1 LDPILTAPEDPD
13 DLPIFRP
20 RMGRRAWGSTAN
32 DRSFRNA
39 LLRATRGSLRGG
51 GRKLLPRSRVCVGRP
66 SASSRR
72 VIVKA
77 HVVRMTAT
85 GTKAAALHLRYIE
98 RDGVEKDGAKG
109 VLYAADGL
117 VRARVFEQPRRDE
130 KHQFR
135 LIVSPE
141 DACELDLTDY
151 VRRLMA
157 RVERDI
163 GRKLEWAAVNHYNTE
178 HPHAHL
184 VIRGVD
190 RDSREVRLDRGY
202 IANGL
207 RWSAQE
213 LATEELG
220 PRPERDVRIARSNE
234 VTQARFTSL
243 DRELERRAGD
253 QGVQVRSQTK
263 PGRIDESTLL
273 ARLRHL
279 EALRLAERVGPASW
293 TLTPGWQEELRELG
307 ARGDILKQIH
317 KAIAGDPSRYRVV
330 RPGKPL
336 PTGERTDSRV
346 LTGRV
351 ADKGLS
357 NELKG
362 SVYAV
367 IETPSGD
374 GYHVPLGAR
383 SAEQLRVADIVS
395 FKTEPLPAIR
405 PIDREIADAARAQ
418 GGVYAGEP
426 TMDGADHPHRRRL
439 RELERIGL
447 AAPVAPDR
455 WSVSPNLLEE
465 LERRS
470 REAPPRHRLIVR
482 KEPLS
487 VEQQVAHP
495 GPVWLD
501 RLRTDSLDRYGFGAE
516 LRDAIGRRREALRK
530 IDIQPD
536 GPKRT
541 EQLRELERRT
551 VAREV
556 VAHTGQAFVENV
568 PPTFR
573 GRAELA
579 GKTFPASGYVV
590 VSDGVAFVLVRA
602 TASLRAMQGQTI
614 VLALDAQGRT
624 LARADLQRG
633 IG

>member
-1 LDPILTAPEDPD
+1 
-13 DLPIFRP
+13 
-20 RMGRRAWGSTAN
+20 MGRRQWSSTAN

-39 LLRATRGSLRGG
+39 LLRATRGTVRRA
-51 GRKLLPRSRVCVGRP
+51 GRKALPRSRVCVARASP
-66 SASSRR
+66 SSRR

-77 HVVRMTAT
+77 HVARMTAT
-85 GTKAAALHLRYIE
+85 GAKGAVLHLRYIE
-98 RDGVEKDGAKG
+98 RDGVEQDGSKG
-109 VLYAADGL
+109 VLYGADG
-117 VRARVFEQPRRDE
+117 VARARVFEQPRRGE

-141 DACELDLTDY
+141 DAGELDLADY

-157 RVERDI
+157 TVERDI

-184 VIRGVD
+184 VVRGVD
-190 RDSREVRLDRGY
+190 RDGREVRLDRGY

-220 PRPERDVRIARSNE
+220 PRPERDVRIARTKE

-263 PGRIDESTLL
+263 PGRIDESTML

-279 EALRLAERVGPASW
+279 EGLRLADRVGPASW
-293 TLTPGWQEELRELG
+293 TLTPGWQDELRDLG
-307 ARGDILKQIH
+307 ARGDILKQMH
-317 KAIAGDPSRYRVV
+317 KAIAGDPARYRVV

-336 PTGERTDSRV
+336 PTDERSDSRV
-346 LTGRV
+346 VTGRV

-362 SVYAV
+362 AFYAV

-383 SAEQLRVADIVS
+383 SAEDLRVGDIVS
-395 FKTEPLPAIR
+395 FKTEPLPAVR

-418 GGVYAGEP
+418 GGVYALEP
-426 TMDGADHPHRRRL
+426 KMGGAEHPHRRRL
-439 RELERIGL
+439 RELEGIGL

-455 WSVSPNLLEE
+455 WTVSPNLLEE

-470 REAPPRHRLIVR
+470 GERPARHKLIMR

-487 VEQQVAHP
+487 LEQQVVHP
-495 GPVWLD
+495 GPVWID
-501 RLRTDSLDRYGFGAE
+501 RLRTDALDRYGFGAQ
-516 LRDAIGRRREALRK
+516 LRDAIGQRRETLRQLG
-530 IDIQPD
+530 IQPD
-536 GPKRT
+536 DTKRT

-551 VAREV
+551 LAKEF
-556 VAHTGQAFVENV
+556 VAHTGQAFIENV

-579 GKTFPASGYVV
+579 GMTFPASGYVV
-590 VSDGVAFVLVRA
+590 VSDGTAFVLVRE
-602 TASLRAMQGQTI
+602 TSSLRTAQGQT
-614 VLALDAQGRT
+614 VTLGRDAQGR
-624 LARADLQRG
+624 LVARIDHGRD
-633 IG
+633 IGS